1 MYKRQVELATNMQ
14 KEKLMEHIEL
24 ILELL
29 DFYDHQ
35 NPKQVPARLTRL
47 IKRMQLDK
55 LEIGILRGILSKLE
69 DRLNK

>member
-1 MYKRQVELATNMQ
+1 
-14 KEKLMEHIEL
+14 MEHIEL

-55 LEIGILRGILSKLE
+55 LEIGILRGILSNLE
-69 DRLNK
+69 ERLNK